1 MSKLLDPI
9 LGPQLLAILREM
21 GHGDELAIVDANFP
35 AVSLARRLVRAD
47 AAEAPRMLDA
57 ICTMLPLDSYVECA
71 VHTMAVVGN
80 ADDVPEVVARFAEVI
95 AVRSPEYQ
103 GGMAALERGKFYE
116 RAAQAFAIVVTGERR
131 LYGNILLTKGVV
143 SPAS

>member
-1 MSKLLDPI
+1 MLKMLDPI

-21 GHGDELAIVDANFP
+21 GHGDELAMVDANFP

-57 ICTMLPLDSYVECA
+57 VCTLLPLDSYVECA
-71 VHTMAVVGN
+71 VHTMAVVGDSQ
-80 ADDVPEVVARFAEVI
+80 AVPEVVRRFAEVI
-95 AVRSPEYQ
+95 ATRAPEYR
-103 GGMAALERGKFYE
+103 GGMGSLERGKFYD
-116 RAAQAFAIVVTGERR
+116 RAARAFAIVVTGEQR

-143 SPAS
+143 SPD